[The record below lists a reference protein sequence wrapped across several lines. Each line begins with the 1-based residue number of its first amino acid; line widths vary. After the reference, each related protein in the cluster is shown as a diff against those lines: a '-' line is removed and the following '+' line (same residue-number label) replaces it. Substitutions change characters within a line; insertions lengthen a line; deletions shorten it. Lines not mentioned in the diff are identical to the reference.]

1 MTNYNRRNFLKTSI
15 MGGVA
20 ATCFGPLNLGYQ
32 EHKSAKVA
40 LTSGDNRADLA
51 FRALQPFSKEIR
63 HAIGN
68 RRVVLKPNNVLIDV
82 PLTSTHVDTLE
93 GILEFL
99 KSINKLG
106 NVIIAESAAN
116 GPTLEGF
123 DNYGYYRLISKYPVK
138 LVDLDQEPFDILYVF
153 DEKDFKPHAVRMSHI
168 LLDPDSYIVSVARMK
183 THDRVLA
190 TLSLKNIVFGAPI
203 KDLGFTFNSSQ
214 KKGSNSDKSIVHG
227 SGFRGIN
234 YNLYAMSKQLHPH
247 LAVIDGFQGMEG
259 NGPNDGTPVDHRVC
273 VASTDWL
280 AADRVAIEL
289 MGIDFSNVGYLN
301 FCSQTGSGT
310 GNLSKIEVIGESIDK
325 HKKSYKLS
333 NNFKDQLIWMNP
345 VSQNLKESNHPNFKL
360 SYTS

>member
-153 DEKDFKPHAVRMSHI
+153 DEKDFKPHAIRMSRT
-168 LLDPDSYIVSVARMK
+168 LLDNNSYIVSVARMK
-183 THDRVLA
+183 THDRVVA
-190 TLSLKNIVFGAPI
+190 TLSLKNIVVGAPI
-203 KDLGFTFNSSQ
+203 KDFGYTWTS
-214 KKGSNSDKSIVHG
+214 KRKPGTKSDKAIAHG
-227 SGFRGIN
+227 NGFRGIN
-234 YNLYAMSKQLHPH
+234 YNLFTLSRQLHPH
-247 LAVIDGFQGMEG
+247 LSLIDGFEGMEG
-259 NGPNDGTPVDHRVC
+259 NGPNDGTPVDHRIC
-273 VASTDWL
+273 VVSTDWL
-280 AADRVAIEL
+280 AADRVGVEL
-289 MGIDFSNVGYLN
+289 MGIDFTKVGYLN
-301 FCSQTGSGT
+301 FCSQTGLGIVDL
-310 GNLSKIEVIGESIDK
+310 GQIEIIGEKLTDHI
-325 HKKSYKLS
+325 KSYKL
-333 NNFKDQLIWMNP
+333 NNNINAQLVWMNP
-345 VSQNLKESNHPNFKL
+345 VTK
-360 SYTS
+360 